1 MTQSKSS
8 ILPLTAL
15 VLGLLAFG
23 SVQAGPHGHGWHRGG
38 HWGHT
43 HFHHHHRGSAHW
55 VAPAIIG
62 GALLA
67 TAISR
72 PAYAQWPVAPVV
84 LPPTVTYVQSH
95 PASVTYVYPTAAPV
109 VSVSQQPM
117 GYYCAT
123 SGQFYPQVP
132 TCSVPWQLI

>member
-1 MTQSKSS
+1 MNRPVLK
-8 ILPLTAL
+8 ILSVAALT
-15 VLGLLAFG
+15 LGLLSMGQA
-23 SVQAGPHGHGWHRGG
+23 QAGPYGHGFHRGG
-38 HWGHT
+38 HWGHS
-43 HFHHHHRGSAHW
+43 HVHYHRSSADW

-72 PAYAQWPVAPVV
+72 PAYAQWPAAPLV
-84 LPPTVTYVQSH
+84 LPPTVTYVQPS
-95 PASVTYVYPTAAPV
+95 PAVVTYVYPPV
-109 VSVSQQPM
+109 PSQPVAVQPG

-132 TCSVPWQLI
+132 TCSVPWQLM